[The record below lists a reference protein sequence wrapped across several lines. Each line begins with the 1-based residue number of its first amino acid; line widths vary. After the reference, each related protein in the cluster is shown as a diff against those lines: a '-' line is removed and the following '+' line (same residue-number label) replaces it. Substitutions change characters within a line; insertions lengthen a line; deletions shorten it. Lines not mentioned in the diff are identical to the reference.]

1 MNTSDPDATGSWRIP
16 ADTTAIAGRMQ
27 LNAQLPMAPSGFR
40 VREALSYDLP
50 SLWPPEY
57 EAAVK
62 QFELS
67 GPDARHAFL
76 RRSGVRRCVLPATEP
91 RQFRVVAAVPDWNM
105 RVFECDPGAT
115 RVFLASEIGV
125 SGDPADLAWERNAL
139 FDTQLPDTV
148 VRVAVLPPAAGRAGA
163 PDAPSVRIVE
173 DGSTRVVVEATLRE
187 PGVLVL
193 RDSFD
198 PWWTA
203 DVDGEPAQIAR
214 ANSLYR
220 AVSLPAGRHV
230 IRFSYRPR
238 DLRTGLIISMV
249 TAAVLALFAFR
260 KPRIRNASGF
270 TLVELMIVLAIVAV
284 LLSLAFNEY
293 RGMQARGNEASAIGS
308 LRSIAAAQW
317 QFALT
322 CGNMK
327 YATTLPAL
335 AQPVATTGQGFL
347 SPDLT
352 SAETF
357 EKSGYQFQMAAKPL
371 DSAPPAC
378 NGVTVAEGY
387 AATADPVKPG
397 VTGSYFYGVN
407 ADRVLYQDQEKT
419 FTGNLPESG
428 PGGHG
433 GEVR

>member
-1 MNTSDPDATGSWRIP
+1 ML
-16 ADTTAIAGRMQ
+16 
-27 LNAQLPMAPSGFR
+27 LNAELPMAPSGFG

-62 QFELS
+62 QFERS

-76 RRSGVRRCVLPATEP
+76 RRSGVRRCVLPMVEP
-91 RQFRVVAAVPDWNM
+91 RQFHVVADVPGWNM
-105 RVFECDPGAT
+105 RVFDCDPGAT
-115 RVFLASEIGV
+115 RVFLATEVGFS
-125 SGDPADLAWERNAL
+125 SDPADPAWQRNAL
-139 FDTQLPDTV
+139 FDPELADTI
-148 VRVAVLPPAAGRAGA
+148 VRIAALPPVAGRAGVPEA
-163 PDAPSVRIVE
+163 PVVRIVE
-173 DGSTRVVVEATLRE
+173 DGPTHVVIEAALRE

-198 PWWTA
+198 PSWTA
-203 DVDGEPAQIAR
+203 EVDGQPAQIAR

-220 AVSLPAGRHV
+220 AVSLPPGRHV

-249 TAAVLALFAFR
+249 TGAVLAFFAFL
-260 KPRIRNASGF
+260 KPRTRSASGF
-270 TLVELMIVLAIVAV
+270 TLVELMIVLAIIAV
-284 LLSLAFNEY
+284 LLSIAFNEY
-293 RGMQARGNEASAIGS
+293 RGMQARGNEASAISS
-308 LRSIAAAQW
+308 LRAIAAAQW

-335 AQPVATTGQGFL
+335 AQPVPATGQGFL

-357 EKSGYQFQMAAKPL
+357 EKSGFQFQMAAKPL
-371 DSAPPAC
+371 DGAPPAC
-378 NGVTVAEGY
+378 NGIPVADGY

-397 VTGSYFYGVN
+397 LTGTYYYGVN
-407 ADRVLYQDQEKT
+407 ADRVLYSDQEKS
-419 FTGNLPESG
+419 FTGNLPEAG